1 MLKNALKREEDA
13 PLSRLQSRQG
23 RKSKQVSSASMRI
36 IRKLPPAP
44 APTRAKKVTLP
55 EEKRGRSLAI
65 ESIGDAVR
73 RKEAFMRSSVAKA
86 RAVAEGNAERRHDM
100 IARLAREG
108 LSDAEISAQTGYKPS
123 SVHRLISKMRKEGI
137 NIPER
142 KRGVKC
148 KR

>member
-1 MLKNALKREEDA
+1 M
-13 PLSRLQSRQG
+13 
-23 RKSKQVSSASMRI
+23 
-36 IRKLPPAP
+36 
-44 APTRAKKVTLP
+44 TLP

-73 RKEAFMRSSVAKA
+73 RKEAFRMSSVAKA

-123 SVHRLISKMRKEGI
+123 SVHRLIGKMRREGVD
-137 NIPER
+137 IPER